1 MRIAVSSQLS
11 AISYVLQLTLNAIS
25 QISHLISLP
34 MNKIIK
40 YVITDILR
48 NRIVLFYTVFLL
60 ASSFTVFSLEDSS
73 SKGLLSLLNIILI
86 VVPLVSIIFST
97 IYVYNS
103 AEFVELLVSQPLKRK
118 TIWLS
123 LFAGLAAS
131 LSIAFFIG
139 AGIPVL
145 IYQANIIGF
154 TMITVGIVL
163 SVIFVAIALLA
174 TVKMRDKAKGIGAA
188 IMLWLYFSLLFDGFV
203 LFLLFQFAD
212 YPLEKPMIAVSALN
226 PIDLSRIL
234 ILLQLDVSAMM
245 GYTGAVFKDFFGTS
259 TGLIFSFSV
268 LLLWIA
274 LPVWYSTR
282 QFRTKDL

>member
-1 MRIAVSSQLS
+1 MK
-11 AISYVLQLTLNAIS
+11 
-25 QISHLISLP
+25 
-34 MNKIIK
+34 KIVK

-48 NRIVLFYTVFLL
+48 NKIVLVYTLFLL
-60 ASSFTVFSLEDSS
+60 ASSLSVFGLEDNI

-123 LFAGLAAS
+123 LFTGLSTS
-131 LSIAFFIG
+131 LSIAFFVG

-145 IYQANIIGF
+145 ICQANMIGL
-154 TMITVGIVL
+154 TMILIGLLL
-163 SVIFVAIALLA
+163 SVIFVAIAMLA
-174 TVKMRDKAKGIGAA
+174 TVKTRDKAKGIGAA

-212 YPLEKPMIAVSALN
+212 YPMEKPMIAVSAFN

-245 GYTGAVFKDFFGTS
+245 GYTGAVFKDFFGTY
-259 TGLIFSFSV
+259 TGILFSFAT
-268 LLLWIA
+268 LLVWIA

-282 QFRTKDL
+282 KFNTKDL